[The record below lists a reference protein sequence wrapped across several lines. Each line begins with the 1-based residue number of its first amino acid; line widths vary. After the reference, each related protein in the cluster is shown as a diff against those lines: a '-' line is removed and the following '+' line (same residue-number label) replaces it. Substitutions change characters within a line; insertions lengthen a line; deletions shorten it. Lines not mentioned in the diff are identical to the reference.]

1 MPPDER
7 TPDGH
12 GQHSYRQ
19 RPVQVAVALPFA
31 ATALLVVGAVTSG
44 TNGSFTRLDV
54 LIACLAVV
62 GTTLLFAEA
71 ITAPPLLV
79 VAWLVV
85 DGFSHRPYAQL
96 QAPNDAS
103 LRAAG
108 LLVAVAVLALT
119 IGYAMRKPYSRSGQ
133 RWTTLDVVTAE
144 RRLPGV
150 SRTRSLVA
158 LLVATAALPL
168 ITLVLVSLRSHLS
181 FADDLLVYLVAV
193 VGITVIGG
201 FLPAVAAAV
210 ASSLLLNWFFTPPLH
225 TWTID
230 APQNLL
236 ALLLFV
242 TFAICVSSVVHLA
255 AQRTAESRAS
265 NADATALL
273 TLAQTVLEGQDTVD
287 AVLQQFS
294 SAHGLAAELTERVG
308 STDVRVASAGDMGSA
323 LPLETVIPRPGL
335 KLTVAIP
342 AAGEPPDL
350 PSRRVL
356 AGYAA
361 QLAAALDRQRLRV
374 QAAQAE
380 ALAEGNRM
388 RTALLAA
395 VSHDLRTPLSSIKA
409 GVSTLRQTDVEWSEQ
424 DEAELLATIEEGAD
438 RLDYLIGNLLD
449 MSRLTTGS
457 LSPFL
462 RATAIDE
469 VTVLA
474 MQGLPGSAEVELDV
488 PDDLPLAAADPG
500 LLERALANLI
510 GNALR
515 FSPPE
520 SPPTVTGQT
529 SRELIS
535 ISVIDHGPGV
545 AAQDQDRIF
554 EPFQRLG
561 DQAAGSGVGLG
572 LAVARGFVEA
582 MGGHLTATATPG
594 GGLTMTVE
602 LRAWNPRR
610 QDVSLDRG
618 TSRR

>member
-1 MPPDER
+1 MSLDPRSSELR
-7 TPDGH
+7 GH
-12 GQHSYRQ
+12 RRCPAQ
-19 RPVQVAVALPFA
+19 AALALPFA
-31 ATALLVVGAVTSG
+31 ATGFLIIGAAASS
-44 TNGSFTRLDV
+44 TNGRVTGLDV
-54 LIACLAVV
+54 LIGCAAVV
-62 GTTLLFAEA
+62 GATMLVAETV
-71 ITAPPLLV
+71 TAFPLLV

-85 DGFSHRPYAQL
+85 DGFSRRPYAQL
-96 QAPNDAS
+96 RGMDAAS

-108 LLVAVAVLALT
+108 VLLGAAAL
-119 IGYAMRKPYSRSGQ
+119 GLPLGHGLRRSYSRSGA
-133 RWTTLDVVTAE
+133 RGTTLDGVIAE

-158 LLVATAALPL
+158 LLLATAALPL
-168 ITLVLVSLRSHLS
+168 VTALMAGLRSHLS
-181 FADDLLVYLVAV
+181 FADELLFYLVVV
-193 VGITVIGG
+193 VGITLIGG

-210 ASSLLLNWFFTPPLH
+210 AACLCLNWFFTPPLH

-242 TFAICVSSVVHLA
+242 TLAICVSSVVHLA
-255 AQRTAESRAS
+255 AQRAAQARAS

-287 AVLQQFS
+287 AALQQLR
-294 SAHGLAAELTERVG
+294 SAHGLEAELTEQVG
-308 STDVRVASAGDMGSA
+308 NADVRVAVAGDPA
-323 LPLETVIPRPGL
+323 TATPLATVVSRPGL
-335 KLTVAIP
+335 RLTVAVP
-342 AAGEPPDL
+342 ASGAPPQL

-361 QLAAALDRQRLRV
+361 QLAAALDRQRLRA

-395 VSHDLRTPLSSIKA
+395 VSHDLRTPLSSIKV
-409 GVSTLRQTDVEWSEQ
+409 GVSTLRQTDVAWSEE
-424 DEAELLATIEEGAD
+424 DRAELHATIEDGAD
-438 RLDYLIGNLLD
+438 RLDYLIRNLLD

-462 RATAIDE
+462 CATAIDE
-469 VTVLA
+469 VAVLA
-474 MQGLPGSAEVELDV
+474 MQGLVGSADVDLDV
-488 PDDLPLAAADPG
+488 PDDLPLAAADAG

-515 FSPPE
+515 FSPPGL
-520 SPPTVTGQT
+520 PPRVAGDGSTECI
-529 SRELIS
+529 R

-545 AAQDQDRIF
+545 PAQDQERIF

-561 DQAAGSGVGLG
+561 DQTPGSGVGLG
-572 LAVARGFVEA
+572 LAVARGFVEM
-582 MGGHLTATATPG
+582 MGGRLIAVATPG
-594 GGLTMTVE
+594 GGLTMIVE
-602 LRAWNPRR
+602 LRTWNMRR
-610 QDVSLDRG
+610 QHVPLDREA
-618 TSRR
+618 SIR

>member
-1 MPPDER
+1 MPSDVRSRSE
-7 TPDGH
+7 DGH
-12 GQHSYRQ
+12 RTL
-19 RPVQVAVALPFA
+19 PVQVAVALPLA
-31 ATALLVVGAVTSG
+31 ATGLLIVGALASG
-44 TNGSFTRLDV
+44 TNGHFGRLDV
-54 LIACLAVV
+54 LISCLAIV
-62 GTTLLFAEA
+62 GATLLVSEA
-71 ITAPPLLV
+71 STALPLLV
-79 VAWLVV
+79 VAWLVI

-96 QAPNDAS
+96 RAPGSATTS
-103 LRAAG
+103 AAG
-108 LLVAVAVLALT
+108 LLIGVALLALT
-119 IGYAMRKPYSRSGQ
+119 VGYVRRGPYPRAGRK
-133 RWTTLDVVTAE
+133 WITLDVVTAE
-144 RRLPGV
+144 RRLAGV
-150 SRTRSLVA
+150 SRTRSIVA
-158 LLVATAALPL
+158 LMVAAAALPVL
-168 ITLVLVSLRSHLS
+168 TLVLVALRPHLS
-181 FADDLLVYLVAV
+181 FADALLFYLVAV

-210 ASSLLLNWFFTPPLH
+210 ASSLILNWYFTPPIH

-273 TLAQTVLEGQDTVD
+273 TLAQTVLEGHDTVD
-287 AVLQQFS
+287 AVLQQFTD
-294 SAHGLAAELTERVG
+294 AHGLAAELTERVG
-308 STDVRVASAGDMGSA
+308 NADVRVAVAGAMGAA
-323 LPLETVIPRPGL
+323 LPLETVIPRAGL
-335 KLTVAIP
+335 QLKVAVPSTGGP
-342 AAGEPPDL
+342 AQL
-350 PSRRVL
+350 PSPRVL

-361 QLAAALDRQRLRV
+361 QLAAALDRQRLRA

-409 GVSTLRQTDVEWSEQ
+409 GVSTLRQTDVAWSEQ
-424 DEAELLATIEEGAD
+424 DRAELLATIEEGAD

-474 MQGLPGSAEVELDV
+474 MQGLPGSADVDLDV
-488 PDDLPLAAADPG
+488 PDDLLLAAADPG

-520 SPPTVTGQT
+520 APPTVVGRA
-529 SRELIS
+529 SADVIRV
-535 ISVIDHGPGV
+535 SVIDHGPGV
-545 AAQDQDRIF
+545 PAQDKERIF

-561 DQAAGSGVGLG
+561 DQSPGSGVGLG
-572 LAVARGFVEA
+572 LAVARGFVEL
-582 MGGHLTATATPG
+582 MGGHLFAEGTPG
-594 GGLTMTVE
+594 GGLTMTIE
-602 LRAWNPRR
+602 LRAWNSRTHE
-610 QDVSLDRG
+610 VSLDQG
-618 TSRR
+618 TSHR